1 MHRSAEWRGTSGALL
16 RELLPGLGAVGSG
29 LSIAQLVDCPVRRYG
44 LGMSLY
50 IAPNEDV
57 VPPAGQPTIKE
68 VRAYVSRSDEYGASD
83 VHDTADTHWIMGLP
97 DPQGNWDHNRTHP
110 PITNPMSRY
119 PKYSGSRSSWGVAR
133 VPTVIVEI
141 EDTEGRVGI
150 GASTGGEAAAFLIEQ
165 HLAMFV
171 EGQNVRDRSLMW
183 EQMWRASIHYSRK
196 GLGVHAISAIDIAL
210 WDLAGKTLNE
220 PVYHLLGGRTKQ
232 RVPVY
237 ATTSRPDLAQELGF
251 HGAKVPLP
259 YGPSDGTPG
268 LRKNVEFIGNW
279 RDKVGADFPLM
290 LDCYMAL
297 DLQYAAELARVL
309 APFHLKWMEEPLM
322 PDEYVAHAKLAR
334 KLEGIGTTVYLATG
348 EHEYTR
354 SGFQQ
359 LIEAG
364 VGLLQPDVM
373 WMGGPTEF
381 ARVVAQARAQAVAVV
396 PHGCGVYGYY
406 MAMAFDNINLAEFM
420 MMSERADTIEP
431 NFGTLFQNEPLPEGG
446 YITLPDTP
454 GFGLELNRDALHLVR
469 PYTH

>member
-1 MHRSAEWRGTSGALL
+1 MHRSAEWRGAAAASR
-16 RELLPGLGAVGSG
+16 RELLARLGAVGSG
-29 LSIAQLVDCPVRRYG
+29 LSPAQLADCPVRRYG

-97 DPQGNWDHNRTHP
+97 GPEGDWDHTRPHP

-119 PKYSGSRSSWGVAR
+119 PKYSGS
-133 VPTVIVEI
+133 
-141 EDTEGRVGI
+141 
-150 GASTGGEAAAFLIEQ
+150 
-165 HLAMFV
+165 
-171 EGQNVRDRSLMW
+171 W

-237 ATTSRPDLAQELGF
+237 ATTSRPDLAKELGF

-268 LRKNVEFIGNW
+268 LRQNVEFIGSW

-334 KLEGIGTTVYLATG
+334 KLEGIGTTTYLATG
-348 EHEYTR
+348 EHEYTQH
-354 SGFQQ
+354 GFQQ

-431 NFGTLFQNEPLPEGG
+431 NFGTLFQNEPLPEAG

-454 GFGLELNRDALHLVR
+454 GFGLELKREALHLVR